1 MPLRKLITFTLT
13 IPSIA
18 IGVFA
23 MYQNHV
29 PFAIWGQN
37 IGCLVLMSVIS
48 LLMITRKFNN
58 TENRYNHNQLLLPAA
73 IIALILTFANQGME
87 GVHRWISIGA
97 VKLNVAMIVLPIIL
111 LELYQVL
118 KIRGLTYAGVSAFII
133 LLVLFFQP
141 DASQLTAF
149 AIPVMIMLSQNTRS
163 KKIRF
168 LITGVSVL
176 FIVYSWIRLDHLPPV
191 NYVERILMM
200 VADMGG
206 IWFVLGIISLAIL
219 PAPFILLPPKNAVSV
234 SRYIGC
240 YYIVILLSTLFGN
253 FPVPLM
259 GYGISPIVGYYL
271 SLTWYFNLINTP

>member
-18 IGVFA
+18 IGVLA

-37 IGCLVLMSVIS
+37 IGCLILMSVIS
-48 LLMITRKFNN
+48 FLLITHKSNIAG
-58 TENRYNHNQLLLPAA
+58 NRYNQLLLPAA
-73 IIALILTFANQGME
+73 ICALILPFANQGME

-97 VKLNVAMIVLPIIL
+97 VKLNVAMIVLPMIL

-141 DASQLTAF
+141 DASQLTGF
-149 AIPVMIMLSQNTRS
+149 AISVMIMLSLNTRS

-176 FIVYSWIRLDHLPPV
+176 FIVLSWIRLDHLPPV
-191 NYVERILMM
+191 NYVERILVM
-200 VADMGG
+200 VADMGW
-206 IWFVLGIISLAIL
+206 IWFVSGVISLAIL
-219 PAPFILLPPKNAVSV
+219 PAPFLLLPPKNAVSV

>member
-1 MPLRKLITFTLT
+1 MPLRKLITFALT

-18 IGVFA
+18 IGVLA

-29 PFAIWGQN
+29 SVAIWGQN

-48 LLMITRKFNN
+48 LLMITCKFNN
-58 TENRYNHNQLLLPAA
+58 TGNRYNQLLLPAA
-73 IIALILTFANQGME
+73 IIALMLTFANQGME

-97 VKLNVAMIVLPIIL
+97 VKLNVAMIVLPMIL

-141 DASQLTAF
+141 DASQLTGF
-149 AIPVMIMLSQNTRS
+149 AIPVMIMLSLNTRS

-176 FIVYSWIRLDHLPPV
+176 FIVLSWIRLDHLPPV

-206 IWFVLGIISLAIL
+206 IWLVLGIISLAIL

-271 SLTWYFNLINTP
+271 SLTWYLNLINTP

>member
-1 MPLRKLITFTLT
+1 MPLRKLIIFTLT

-18 IGVFA
+18 IGVLA

-29 PFAIWGQN
+29 PVAIWGQN
-37 IGCLVLMSVIS
+37 IGCLILMSVIS
-48 LLMITRKFNN
+48 LFMITHKCNN
-58 TENRYNHNQLLLPAA
+58 TGNRYNQLLLPAA
-73 IIALILTFANQGME
+73 VIALILTFANQGMD

-97 VKLNVAMIVLPIIL
+97 VKLNVAMIVLPVIL
-111 LELYQVL
+111 LELYKVL
-118 KIRGLTYAGVSAFII
+118 KIRGLTYAGVSALII

-141 DASQLTAF
+141 DASQLTGF
-149 AIPVMIMLSQNTRS
+149 AIPTMIMLSLNTRS

-176 FIVYSWIRLDHLPPV
+176 FIVLSWIRLDHLPPV
-191 NYVERILMM
+191 DYVERILMM
-200 VADMGG
+200 VADMEG
-206 IWFVLGIISLAIL
+206 IWFVSGIISLAIL
-219 PAPFILLPPKNAVSV
+219 PAPFLLFPPKHAVSV

-271 SLTWYFNLINTP
+271 SLTWYFKLINTP

>member
-1 MPLRKLITFTLT
+1 MSFRKLITFTLT

-18 IGVFA
+18 IGALA

-48 LLMITRKFNN
+48 LLMITRKLNN
-58 TENRYNHNQLLLPAA
+58 TGNRYNQLLLPAA

-97 VKLNVAMIVLPIIL
+97 VKLNVAMIVLPMIL

-118 KIRGLTYAGVSAFII
+118 KIRGLTYAGVGAFII

-141 DASQLTAF
+141 DASQLTGF
-149 AIPVMIMLSQNTRS
+149 AIPVMIMLSLNTRS
-163 KKIRF
+163 KKIRL
-168 LITGVSVL
+168 LIIGVSVL
-176 FIVYSWIRLDHLPPV
+176 FIVLSWIRLDHLPPV

-206 IWFVLGIISLAIL
+206 IWLVLGIISLAIL

-271 SLTWYFNLINTP
+271 SLTWYLNLINTP

>member
-18 IGVFA
+18 IGVLA

-29 PFAIWGQN
+29 PVAIWGQN
-37 IGCLVLMSVIS
+37 IGCLILMSVIS
-48 LLMITRKFNN
+48 LFMITHKCNN
-58 TENRYNHNQLLLPAA
+58 TGNRYNQLLLPVA
-73 IIALILTFANQGME
+73 IIALILTFANQGMD

-97 VKLNVAMIVLPIIL
+97 VKLNVAMIVLPVIL
-111 LELYQVL
+111 LELYKVL
-118 KIRGLTYAGVSAFII
+118 KIRGLTYAGASALII

-141 DASQLTAF
+141 DASQLTGF
-149 AIPVMIMLSQNTRS
+149 AIPTMIMLSLNTRS

-176 FIVYSWIRLDHLPPV
+176 FIVLSWIRLDHLPPV
-191 NYVERILMM
+191 DYVERILMM

-206 IWFVLGIISLAIL
+206 IWFVSGIISLAIL
-219 PAPFILLPPKNAVSV
+219 PAPFLLSPPKNAVSV

-271 SLTWYFNLINTP
+271 SLTWYLN

>member
-18 IGVFA
+18 IGVLA

-37 IGCLVLMSVIS
+37 IGCLILMSVIS
-48 LLMITRKFNN
+48 FLLITHKSNI
-58 TENRYNHNQLLLPAA
+58 TGNRYNQLLLPAA
-73 IIALILTFANQGME
+73 ICALVLPFVNQGME

-97 VKLNVAMIVLPIIL
+97 VKLNVAMIVLPMIL
-111 LELYQVL
+111 LELYKVL

-141 DASQLTAF
+141 DASQLTGF
-149 AIPVMIMLSQNTRS
+149 AIPVMIMLSLNTRS

-176 FIVYSWIRLDHLPPV
+176 FIVLSWIRLDHLPPV
-191 NYVERILMM
+191 NYVERILVM
-200 VADMGG
+200 VADMGW
-206 IWFVLGIISLAIL
+206 IWFVSGVISLAIL
-219 PAPFILLPPKNAVSV
+219 PAPFLLLPPKNAVSV

>member
-1 MPLRKLITFTLT
+1 MSFRKRITFTLT

-18 IGVFA
+18 IGALA

-48 LLMITRKFNN
+48 LLMITRKLNN
-58 TENRYNHNQLLLPAA
+58 TGNRYNQLLLPAA

-97 VKLNVAMIVLPIIL
+97 VKLNIAMIVLPMIL

-118 KIRGLTYAGVSAFII
+118 KIRGLTYAGVGAFII

-141 DASQLTAF
+141 DASQLTGF
-149 AIPVMIMLSQNTRS
+149 AIPVMIMLSLNTRS

-176 FIVYSWIRLDHLPPV
+176 FIVLSWIRLDHLPPV

-206 IWFVLGIISLAIL
+206 IWLVLGIISLAIL

-271 SLTWYFNLINTP
+271 SLTWYLNLINTP

>member
-18 IGVFA
+18 IGVLA

-37 IGCLVLMSVIS
+37 IGCLILMSVIS
-48 LLMITRKFNN
+48 FLLITHKSNIAG
-58 TENRYNHNQLLLPAA
+58 NRYNQLLLPAA
-73 IIALILTFANQGME
+73 ICALILPFANQGME

-97 VKLNVAMIVLPIIL
+97 VKLNVAMSVLPMIL

-141 DASQLTAF
+141 DASQLTGF
-149 AIPVMIMLSQNTRS
+149 AIPVMIMLSLNTRS

-176 FIVYSWIRLDHLPPV
+176 FIVLSWIRLDHLPPV
-191 NYVERILMM
+191 NYVERILVM
-200 VADMGG
+200 VADMGW
-206 IWFVLGIISLAIL
+206 IWFVSGVISLAIL
-219 PAPFILLPPKNAVSV
+219 PAPFLLLPPKNAVSV

>member
-1 MPLRKLITFTLT
+1 
-13 IPSIA
+13 
-18 IGVFA
+18 
-23 MYQNHV
+23 
-29 PFAIWGQN
+29 
-37 IGCLVLMSVIS
+37 
-48 LLMITRKFNN
+48 MITCKFNN
-58 TENRYNHNQLLLPAA
+58 TGNRYNQLLLPAA
-73 IIALILTFANQGME
+73 IIALMLTFANQGME

-97 VKLNVAMIVLPIIL
+97 VKLNVAMIVLPMIL

-118 KIRGLTYAGVSAFII
+118 KNRGLTYAGVCAFII

-149 AIPVMIMLSQNTRS
+149 AIPMMIMLSLNTRS

-176 FIVYSWIRLDHLPPV
+176 FIVLSWIRLDHLPPV

-206 IWFVLGIISLAIL
+206 IWLVLGIISLAIL

-271 SLTWYFNLINTP
+271 SLTWYLNLINTP

>member
-1 MPLRKLITFTLT
+1 MPLRKLISFTLT

-18 IGVFA
+18 IGVLA

-37 IGCLVLMSVIS
+37 IGCLILMSVIS
-48 LLMITRKFNN
+48 YLLITHKSNIAG
-58 TENRYNHNQLLLPAA
+58 NRYNQLLLPAA
-73 IIALILTFANQGME
+73 ICALVLPFANQGME

-97 VKLNVAMIVLPIIL
+97 VKLNVAMIVLPMIL

-141 DASQLTAF
+141 DASQLTGF
-149 AIPVMIMLSQNTRS
+149 AIPVMIMLSLNTRS

-176 FIVYSWIRLDHLPPV
+176 FIVLSWIRLDHLPPV
-191 NYVERILMM
+191 NYVERILGM
-200 VADMGG
+200 VADMGW
-206 IWFVLGIISLAIL
+206 IWFVSGVISLAIL
-219 PAPFILLPPKNAVSV
+219 PAPFLLLPPKNAVSV

>member
-18 IGVFA
+18 IGVLA

-37 IGCLVLMSVIS
+37 IGCLILMSVIS
-48 LLMITRKFNN
+48 FLLITHKSNIAG
-58 TENRYNHNQLLLPAA
+58 NRYNQLLLPAA
-73 IIALILTFANQGME
+73 ICALVLPFANQGME

-97 VKLNVAMIVLPIIL
+97 VKLNVAMIVLPMIL

-141 DASQLTAF
+141 DASQLTGF
-149 AIPVMIMLSQNTRS
+149 AIPVMIMLSLNTRS

-176 FIVYSWIRLDHLPPV
+176 FIVLSWIRLDHLPPV
-191 NYVERILMM
+191 NYVERILVM
-200 VADMGG
+200 VADMGW
-206 IWFVLGIISLAIL
+206 IWFVSGVISLAIL
-219 PAPFILLPPKNAVSV
+219 PAPFLLLPPKNAVSV

>member
-1 MPLRKLITFTLT
+1 MSVVSLLT
-13 IPSIA
+13 IT
-18 IGVFA
+18 
-23 MYQNHV
+23 H
-29 PFAIWGQN
+29 
-37 IGCLVLMSVIS
+37 
-48 LLMITRKFNN
+48 KFNI
-58 TENRYNHNQLLLPAA
+58 TGNRYNQLLLPAA
-73 IIALILTFANQGME
+73 IFALILTFANQGME

-97 VKLNVAMIVLPIIL
+97 VKLNVAMIVLPMIL

-149 AIPVMIMLSQNTRS
+149 AIPMMIMLSLNTRS

-168 LITGVSVL
+168 LIAGVSVL
-176 FIVYSWIRLDHLPPV
+176 FIVLSWIRLDHLPPV

-206 IWFVLGIISLAIL
+206 IWFVSGIISLAIL

-240 YYIVILLSTLFGN
+240 YYLVILLSTLFGN

>member
-18 IGVFA
+18 IGALA

-58 TENRYNHNQLLLPAA
+58 TGNRYNQLLLPAA

-97 VKLNVAMIVLPIIL
+97 VKLNVAMIVLPMIL

-118 KIRGLTYAGVSAFII
+118 KIRGLTYAGVNAFII

-149 AIPVMIMLSQNTRS
+149 AIPMMIMLSQNTRS
-163 KKIRF
+163 KKIRL

-176 FIVYSWIRLDHLPPV
+176 FIALSWIRLDHLPPV
-191 NYVERILMM
+191 NYVEKILMM
-200 VADMGG
+200 VADMGE

-259 GYGISPIVGYYL
+259 GYGISPIVGYYI
-271 SLTWYFNLINTP
+271 SLTWYFNLTNTP

>member
-18 IGVFA
+18 IGALA

-58 TENRYNHNQLLLPAA
+58 TGNRYNQLLLPAA

-97 VKLNVAMIVLPIIL
+97 VKLNVAMIVLPMIL
-111 LELYQVL
+111 LELYKVL

-141 DASQLTAF
+141 DASQLTGF
-149 AIPVMIMLSQNTRS
+149 AIPVMIMLSLNTGS
-163 KKIRF
+163 KKIRL

-176 FIVYSWIRLDHLPPV
+176 FIALSWIRLDHLPPV
-191 NYVERILMM
+191 NYVEKILMM

>member
-1 MPLRKLITFTLT
+1 MPLRKLITFALT

-18 IGVFA
+18 IGVLA

-29 PFAIWGQN
+29 PVAIWGQN

-48 LLMITRKFNN
+48 LLMITCKFNN
-58 TENRYNHNQLLLPAA
+58 TGNRYNQLLLPAA
-73 IIALILTFANQGME
+73 IIALMLTFANQGME

-97 VKLNVAMIVLPIIL
+97 VKLNVAMIVLPMIL

-118 KIRGLTYAGVSAFII
+118 KIRGLTYAGVGAFII

-141 DASQLTAF
+141 DASQLTGF
-149 AIPVMIMLSQNTRS
+149 AIPVMIMLSLNTRS

-176 FIVYSWIRLDHLPPV
+176 FIVLSWIRLDHLPPV

-206 IWFVLGIISLAIL
+206 IWLVLGIISLAIL

-271 SLTWYFNLINTP
+271 SLTWYLNLINTP

>member
-18 IGVFA
+18 IGALA

-58 TENRYNHNQLLLPAA
+58 TGNRYNQLLLPAA

-97 VKLNVAMIVLPIIL
+97 VKLNVAMIVLPMIL

-118 KIRGLTYAGVSAFII
+118 KIRGLTYTGVCAFII

-141 DASQLTAF
+141 DASQLTGF
-149 AIPVMIMLSQNTRS
+149 AIPVMIMLSLNTGS
-163 KKIRF
+163 KKIRL

-176 FIVYSWIRLDHLPPV
+176 FIALSWIRLDHLPPV
-191 NYVERILMM
+191 NYVEKILMM

>member
-1 MPLRKLITFTLT
+1 MSFRKRITFTLT

-18 IGVFA
+18 IGALA

-48 LLMITRKFNN
+48 LLMITRKLNN
-58 TENRYNHNQLLLPAA
+58 TGNRYNQLLLPAA

-97 VKLNVAMIVLPIIL
+97 VKLNVAMIVLPMIL

-118 KIRGLTYAGVSAFII
+118 KIRGLTYAGVGAFII

-141 DASQLTAF
+141 DASQLTGF
-149 AIPVMIMLSQNTRS
+149 AIPVMIMLSLNTRS
-163 KKIRF
+163 KKIRL
-168 LITGVSVL
+168 LIIGVSVL
-176 FIVYSWIRLDHLPPV
+176 FIVLSWIRLDHLPPV

-206 IWFVLGIISLAIL
+206 IWLVLGIISLAIL

-271 SLTWYFNLINTP
+271 SLTWYLNLINTP

>member
-1 MPLRKLITFTLT
+1 MPLRKLISFTLT

-18 IGVFA
+18 IGVLA

-37 IGCLVLMSVIS
+37 IGCLILMSVIS
-48 LLMITRKFNN
+48 FLLITHKSNI
-58 TENRYNHNQLLLPAA
+58 TGNRYNQLLLPAA
-73 IIALILTFANQGME
+73 ICALVLPFANQGME

-97 VKLNVAMIVLPIIL
+97 VKLNVAMIVLPMIL
-111 LELYQVL
+111 LELYKVL

-141 DASQLTAF
+141 DASQLTGF
-149 AIPVMIMLSQNTRS
+149 AIPVMIMLSLNTRS

-176 FIVYSWIRLDHLPPV
+176 FIVLSWIRLDHLPPV
-191 NYVERILMM
+191 NYVERILVM
-200 VADMGG
+200 VADMGW
-206 IWFVLGIISLAIL
+206 IWFVSGVISLAIL
-219 PAPFILLPPKNAVSV
+219 PAPFLLLPPKNAVSV

>member
-1 MPLRKLITFTLT
+1 MPLRKLITFALT

-18 IGVFA
+18 IGVLT

-29 PFAIWGQN
+29 PVAIWGQN

-48 LLMITRKFNN
+48 LLMITCKFNN
-58 TENRYNHNQLLLPAA
+58 TGNRYNQLLLPAA
-73 IIALILTFANQGME
+73 IIALLLTFANQGME
-87 GVHRWISIGA
+87 GVRRWISIGA
-97 VKLNVAMIVLPIIL
+97 VKLNVAMIVLPMIL

-141 DASQLTAF
+141 DASQLTGF
-149 AIPVMIMLSQNTRS
+149 AIPVMIMLSLNTRS

-176 FIVYSWIRLDHLPPV
+176 FIVLSWIRLDHLPPV

-206 IWFVLGIISLAIL
+206 IWLVLGIISLAIL

-271 SLTWYFNLINTP
+271 SLTWYLNLINTP

>member
-18 IGVFA
+18 IGALA

-58 TENRYNHNQLLLPAA
+58 TGNRYNQLLLPAA
-73 IIALILTFANQGME
+73 IIALILTFANQGLE

-97 VKLNVAMIVLPIIL
+97 VKLNVAMIVLPMIL

-118 KIRGLTYAGVSAFII
+118 KIRGLTYTGVCAFII

-141 DASQLTAF
+141 DASQLTGF
-149 AIPVMIMLSQNTRS
+149 AIPVMIMLSLNTGS
-163 KKIRF
+163 KKIRL

-176 FIVYSWIRLDHLPPV
+176 FIALSWIRLDHLPPV
-191 NYVERILMM
+191 NYVEKILMM

>member
-18 IGVFA
+18 IGAFA

-58 TENRYNHNQLLLPAA
+58 TGNRYNQLLLPAA

-97 VKLNVAMIVLPIIL
+97 VKLNVAMIVLPMIL

-118 KIRGLTYAGVSAFII
+118 KIRGLTYAGVNAFII

-149 AIPVMIMLSQNTRS
+149 AIPMMIMLSQNTRS
-163 KKIRF
+163 KKIRL

-176 FIVYSWIRLDHLPPV
+176 FIALSWIRLDHLPPV
-191 NYVERILMM
+191 NYVEKILIM

-219 PAPFILLPPKNAVSV
+219 PAPFIFLPPKNAVSV

-259 GYGISPIVGYYL
+259 GYGISPIVGYYI
-271 SLTWYFNLINTP
+271 SLTWYFNLTNTP

>member
-18 IGVFA
+18 IGVLA

-29 PFAIWGQN
+29 PVAIWGQN
-37 IGCLVLMSVIS
+37 IGCLILMSVIS
-48 LLMITRKFNN
+48 LFMITHKFNI
-58 TENRYNHNQLLLPAA
+58 TGNRYNQLLLPAA
-73 IIALILTFANQGME
+73 ICVLILTFANQGME

-97 VKLNVAMIVLPIIL
+97 VKLNVAMIVLPVIL
-111 LELYQVL
+111 LELYKVL
-118 KIRGLTYAGVSAFII
+118 KIRGLTYAAVSAFII

-141 DASQLTAF
+141 DASQLTGF
-149 AIPVMIMLSQNTRS
+149 AIPMMIMLSLNTRS

-176 FIVYSWIRLDHLPPV
+176 FIVLSWIRLDHLPPV
-191 NYVERILMM
+191 DYVERILMM

-206 IWFVLGIISLAIL
+206 IWFVSGIISLAIL
-219 PAPFILLPPKNAVSV
+219 PAPFLLFPPKNAVSV

-253 FPVPLM
+253 FLVPLM

-271 SLTWYFNLINTP
+271 SLTWYFKLINTP

>member
-58 TENRYNHNQLLLPAA
+58 TENRYNQLLLPAA

-97 VKLNVAMIVLPIIL
+97 VKLNVAMIVLPMIL

-176 FIVYSWIRLDHLPPV
+176 FLVLSWIRLDHLPPV
-191 NYVERILMM
+191 NYVERILVM

>member
-1 MPLRKLITFTLT
+1 
-13 IPSIA
+13 
-18 IGVFA
+18 

-29 PFAIWGQN
+29 PVAIWGQN
-37 IGCLVLMSVIS
+37 IGCLVLMSFIS
-48 LLMITRKFNN
+48 LLIIRHKFYI
-58 TENRYNHNQLLLPAA
+58 TENRYNQLLLPAA
-73 IIALILTFANQGME
+73 ICALILTFANQGME

-97 VKLNVAMIVLPIIL
+97 VKLNVAMIVLPMIL

-141 DASQLTAF
+141 DASQLTGF
-149 AIPVMIMLSQNTRS
+149 AIPVMIMLSLKTRS

-176 FIVYSWIRLDHLPPV
+176 FIVLSWIRLDHLPPV

-206 IWFVLGIISLAIL
+206 IWLVLGIISLAIL

-271 SLTWYFNLINTP
+271 SLTWYLNLINTP

>member
-18 IGVFA
+18 IGVLA

-37 IGCLVLMSVIS
+37 IGCLILMSVIS
-48 LLMITRKFNN
+48 FLLITHKSNI
-58 TENRYNHNQLLLPAA
+58 TGNRYNQLLLPAA
-73 IIALILTFANQGME
+73 ICALVLPFANQGME

-97 VKLNVAMIVLPIIL
+97 VKLNVAMIVLPMIL
-111 LELYQVL
+111 LELYKVL

-141 DASQLTAF
+141 DASQLTGF
-149 AIPVMIMLSQNTRS
+149 AIPVMIMLSLNTRS

-176 FIVYSWIRLDHLPPV
+176 FIVLSWIRLDHLPPV
-191 NYVERILMM
+191 NYVERILVM
-200 VADMGG
+200 VADMGW
-206 IWFVLGIISLAIL
+206 IWFVSGVISLAIL
-219 PAPFILLPPKNAVSV
+219 PAPFLLLPPKNAVSV

>member
-18 IGVFA
+18 IGVLA

-29 PFAIWGQN
+29 PVAIWGQN
-37 IGCLVLMSVIS
+37 IGCLILMSVIS
-48 LLMITRKFNN
+48 LFMITHKCNN
-58 TENRYNHNQLLLPAA
+58 TGNRYNQLLLPVA
-73 IIALILTFANQGME
+73 IIALILTFANQGMD

-97 VKLNVAMIVLPIIL
+97 VKLNVAMIVLPVIL
-111 LELYQVL
+111 LELYKVL
-118 KIRGLTYAGVSAFII
+118 KIRGLTYAGVSALII

-141 DASQLTAF
+141 DASQLTGF
-149 AIPVMIMLSQNTRS
+149 AIPTMIMLSLNTRS

-176 FIVYSWIRLDHLPPV
+176 FIVLSWIRLDHLPPV
-191 NYVERILMM
+191 DYVERILMM

-206 IWFVLGIISLAIL
+206 IWFVSGIISLAIL
-219 PAPFILLPPKNAVSV
+219 PAPFLLSPPKNAVSV

-271 SLTWYFNLINTP
+271 SLTWYLN

>member
-1 MPLRKLITFTLT
+1 MSFRKRITFTLT

-18 IGVFA
+18 ISALA

-48 LLMITRKFNN
+48 LLMITRKLNN
-58 TENRYNHNQLLLPAA
+58 TGNRYNQLLLPAA

-97 VKLNVAMIVLPIIL
+97 VKLNVAMIVLPMIF
-111 LELYQVL
+111 LELYQIL
-118 KIRGLTYAGVSAFII
+118 KIRGLTYAGVGAFII

-141 DASQLTAF
+141 DASQLTGF
-149 AIPVMIMLSQNTRS
+149 AIPVMIMLSLNTRS

-176 FIVYSWIRLDHLPPV
+176 FIVLSWIRLDHLPP
-191 NYVERILMM
+191 
-200 VADMGG
+200 
-206 IWFVLGIISLAIL
+206 
-219 PAPFILLPPKNAVSV
+219 
-234 SRYIGC
+234 
-240 YYIVILLSTLFGN
+240 
-253 FPVPLM
+253 
-259 GYGISPIVGYYL
+259 YYL
-271 SLTWYFNLINTP
+271 SLTWYLNLINTP

>member
-1 MPLRKLITFTLT
+1 MSFRKRITFTLT

-18 IGVFA
+18 IGALA

-48 LLMITRKFNN
+48 LLMITRKLNN
-58 TENRYNHNQLLLPAA
+58 TGNRYNQLLLPAA

-97 VKLNVAMIVLPIIL
+97 VKLNIAMIVLPMIL

-118 KIRGLTYAGVSAFII
+118 KIRGLTYAGVGAFII

-141 DASQLTAF
+141 DASQLTGF
-149 AIPVMIMLSQNTRS
+149 AIPVMIMLSLNTRS
-163 KKIRF
+163 KKIRL
-168 LITGVSVL
+168 LIIGVSVL
-176 FIVYSWIRLDHLPPV
+176 FIVLSWIRLDHLPPV

-206 IWFVLGIISLAIL
+206 IWLVLGIISLAIL

-271 SLTWYFNLINTP
+271 SLTWYLNLINTP

>member
-18 IGVFA
+18 IGALA

-48 LLMITRKFNN
+48 LFMITRKFNN
-58 TENRYNHNQLLLPAA
+58 TGNRYNQLLLPAA

-97 VKLNVAMIVLPIIL
+97 VKLNVAMIVLPMIL

-118 KIRGLTYAGVSAFII
+118 KIRGLTYTGVCAFII

-141 DASQLTAF
+141 DASQLTGF
-149 AIPVMIMLSQNTRS
+149 AIPVMIMLSLNTGS
-163 KKIRF
+163 KKIRL

-176 FIVYSWIRLDHLPPV
+176 FIALSWIRLDHLPPV
-191 NYVERILMM
+191 NYVEKILMM

>member
-18 IGVFA
+18 IGAFA

-58 TENRYNHNQLLLPAA
+58 TGNRYNQLLLPAA

-97 VKLNVAMIVLPIIL
+97 VKLNVAMIVLPMII

-118 KIRGLTYAGVSAFII
+118 KIRGLTYAGVNAFII

-141 DASQLTAF
+141 DASQLTGF

-163 KKIRF
+163 KKIRL

-176 FIVYSWIRLDHLPPV
+176 FIALSWIRLDHLPPV
-191 NYVERILMM
+191 NYVEKILMM

-259 GYGISPIVGYYL
+259 GYGISPIVGYYIP
-271 SLTWYFNLINTP
+271 LTWYFNLTNTP

>member
-18 IGVFA
+18 IGVLA

-37 IGCLVLMSVIS
+37 IGCLILMSVIS
-48 LLMITRKFNN
+48 FLLITHKSNI
-58 TENRYNHNQLLLPAA
+58 TGNRYNQLLLPAA
-73 IIALILTFANQGME
+73 ICALVLPFANQGME

-97 VKLNVAMIVLPIIL
+97 VKLNVAMIVLPMIL
-111 LELYQVL
+111 LELYKVL

-141 DASQLTAF
+141 DASQLTGF
-149 AIPVMIMLSQNTRS
+149 AIPVMIMLSLNTRS

-176 FIVYSWIRLDHLPPV
+176 FIVLSWIRLDHLPPV
-191 NYVERILMM
+191 NYVERILVM
-200 VADMGG
+200 VADMGWLWVVSG
-206 IWFVLGIISLAIL
+206 VISLAIL
-219 PAPFILLPPKNAVSV
+219 PAPFLLLPPKNAVSV

-259 GYGISPIVGYYL
+259 GYGLSPIVGYYL

>member
-18 IGVFA
+18 IGVLA

-37 IGCLVLMSVIS
+37 IGCLILMSVIS
-48 LLMITRKFNN
+48 YLLITHKSNI
-58 TENRYNHNQLLLPAA
+58 TGNRYNQLLLPAA
-73 IIALILTFANQGME
+73 ICALVLPFANQGME

-97 VKLNVAMIVLPIIL
+97 VKLNVAMIVLPMIL

-141 DASQLTAF
+141 DASQLTGF
-149 AIPVMIMLSQNTRS
+149 AIPVMIMLSLNTRS

-176 FIVYSWIRLDHLPPV
+176 FIVLSWIRLDHLPPV
-191 NYVERILMM
+191 NYVERILGM
-200 VADMGG
+200 VADMGW
-206 IWFVLGIISLAIL
+206 IWFVSGVISLAIL
-219 PAPFILLPPKNAVSV
+219 PAPFLLLPPKNAVSV

>member
-18 IGVFA
+18 IGALA

-58 TENRYNHNQLLLPAA
+58 TGNRYNQLLLPAA

-97 VKLNVAMIVLPIIL
+97 VKLNVAMIVLPMIL

-118 KIRGLTYAGVSAFII
+118 KIRGLTYTGVCAFII

-141 DASQLTAF
+141 DASQLTGF
-149 AIPVMIMLSQNTRS
+149 AIPVMIMLSLNTGS
-163 KKIRF
+163 KKIRLF
-168 LITGVSVL
+168 ITGVSVL
-176 FIVYSWIRLDHLPPV
+176 FIALSWIRLDHLPPV
-191 NYVERILMM
+191 NYVEKILMM

>member
-18 IGVFA
+18 IGAFA

-58 TENRYNHNQLLLPAA
+58 TGNRYNQLLLPAA

-97 VKLNVAMIVLPIIL
+97 VKLNVAMIVLPMIL
-111 LELYQVL
+111 LELFQVL
-118 KIRGLTYAGVSAFII
+118 KIKGLTYAGVCAFII

-141 DASQLTAF
+141 DASQLTGF

-163 KKIRF
+163 KKIR
-168 LITGVSVL
+168 LLTTGVSVL
-176 FIVYSWIRLDHLPPV
+176 FIALSWIRLDHLPPV
-191 NYVERILMM
+191 NYVEKILMM

-219 PAPFILLPPKNAVSV
+219 PAPFIFLPPKNAVSV

-259 GYGISPIVGYYL
+259 GYGISPIVGYYIP
-271 SLTWYFNLINTP
+271 LTWYFNLTNTP

>member
-1 MPLRKLITFTLT
+1 MPLRKLITFALT

-18 IGVFA
+18 IGVLA

-29 PFAIWGQN
+29 PVAIWGQN

-48 LLMITRKFNN
+48 LLMITCKFNN
-58 TENRYNHNQLLLPAA
+58 TGNRYNQLLLPAA
-73 IIALILTFANQGME
+73 TIALMLTFANQGME

-97 VKLNVAMIVLPIIL
+97 VKLNVAMIVLPMIL

-141 DASQLTAF
+141 DASQLIGF
-149 AIPVMIMLSQNTRS
+149 AIPVMIMLSLNTRS

-176 FIVYSWIRLDHLPPV
+176 FIVLSWIRLDHLPPV

-206 IWFVLGIISLAIL
+206 IWLVLGIISLAIL

-271 SLTWYFNLINTP
+271 SLTWYLNLINTP